1 MACIRKRRGKYV
13 VDCYDHTRTRR
24 WITCD
29 TKREAEDK
37 LSEKVREIK
46 LLNGSVCA
54 DPDITVVEYF
64 SQWIEKIALTSKPRT
79 ADTYADYFRIHILP
93 EFGDRKIRDLH
104 RARIKKWLV
113 GKLQGGYAKGTIRL
127 LNATLR
133 AMLNE
138 AVEDGIIVTNPSLRL
153 GKALKVDG
161 REGKKGK
168 AEPKA
173 FSREQLSKFL
183 EAANR
188 RWYPYFLFLA
198 RTGVR
203 LGESLAAEVGDINFT
218 DRVITIDKAYSK
230 GTVQLPKDGES
241 RDVDLSKQLVE
252 VLKAM
257 LAERRQQC
265 FAGGKTMPELLFP
278 TENGGVMN
286 RTHIW
291 RAILRT
297 LKKAQLDLHFSPHS
311 FRHTFASQL
320 LQLGESPAYVQRQ
333 LGHSSIKMT
342 VDTYGKWLPSGNK
355 AAVDKLDRMTVSTED
370 QDAGND
376 TPAGKVVAKW

>member
-13 VDCYDHTRTRR
+13 VDYYDHAKTRR

-29 TKREAEDK
+29 TKREAEDR
-37 LSEKVREIK
+37 LDEKMKETK
-46 LLNGSVCA
+46 LLTGSICA
-54 DPDITVVEYF
+54 DPDITVGDF
-64 SQWIEKIALTSKPRT
+64 FAQWIEKVSLTSKPRT

-93 EFGDRKIRDLH
+93 QFGGMKVRDLH
-104 RARIKKWLV
+104 RIRIKKWLV
-113 GKLQGGYAKGTIRL
+113 EKLKEGYAKGTIRL

-138 AVEDGIIVTNPSLRL
+138 AVEDSVIITNPALKL

-168 AEPKA
+168 VEPKA
-173 FSREQLSKFL
+173 FTREQLTQFL
-183 EAANR
+183 EAANA

-203 LGESLAAEVGDINFT
+203 LGESVAVEVDDIDFNK
-218 DRVITIDKAYSK
+218 RVVTINKAYSK
-230 GTVQLPKDGES
+230 GTIQLPKDGEA
-241 RDVDLSKQLVE
+241 REVDLSKQLVE
-252 VLKAM
+252 ALKGM
-257 LAERRQQC
+257 LLERRQKC
-265 FAGGKTMPELLFP
+265 FAAGKPMPKLLFP

-286 RTHIW
+286 KFHIW
-291 RAILRT
+291 RAIMQT
-297 LKKAQLDLHFSPHS
+297 LKKAKLDVHFSAHS

-320 LQLGESPAYVQRQ
+320 LQIGESPAYVQRQ

-342 VDTYGKWLPSGNK
+342 VDTYGKWLPAGNK
-355 AAVDKLDRMTVSTED
+355 VAVDKLDQTAPLAAIQE
-370 QDAGND
+370 A
-376 TPAGKVVAKW
+376 